1 MKISQITSFKLA
13 SNFFK
18 TQKQTQNSNTQ
29 NQQNEQNFL
38 NFYPISNISFLA
50 KQKDF
55 SAKAFLDELKF
66 ENSVK
71 KYYFTQEQDGK
82 TTRFERILPNKEAL
96 EKLKILDSLTPAQQQ
111 ELVREFCA
119 MTGFPDMKKI
129 TQNIEKEISS
139 SIHKLAQE
147 KGFEVAFIGYD
158 SNCSIGRK
166 LSMPGSDCDGLYMII
181 DAKEHKEP
189 WFAGSVRWN
198 FKDLVNQ
205 RILHTPADHLPEVL
219 DIDFIKEGLNI
230 AQKAFQDCNF
240 TQEELKKFSQNLY
253 DSSNDFVKS
262 AEFNIRLAQKIPND
276 EQTRE
281 KYYKTAM
288 LVEILRNGVIC
299 EDNLDMDL
307 YFELMN
313 SPLFE
318 YSNLMKQK
326 GLSHSLKGKYIAR
339 QSLEADFKKMSAEE
353 QFELVKDIL
362 HYSFNDIQ
370 ENKNKKYFS
379 NFNQNQNEMGNIN
392 EMYGLV
398 LNTAYIA

>member
-1 MKISQITSFKLA
+1 MDDDT
-13 SNFFK
+13 
-18 TQKQTQNSNTQ
+18 
-29 NQQNEQNFL
+29 
-38 NFYPISNISFLA
+38 
-50 KQKDF
+50 
-55 SAKAFLDELKF
+55 
-66 ENSVK
+66 
-71 KYYFTQEQDGK
+71 
-82 TTRFERILPNKEAL
+82 
-96 EKLKILDSLTPAQQQ
+96 
-111 ELVREFCA
+111 
-119 MTGFPDMKKI
+119 
-129 TQNIEKEISS
+129 
-139 SIHKLAQE
+139 
-147 KGFEVAFIGYD
+147 
-158 SNCSIGRK
+158 
-166 LSMPGSDCDGLYMII
+166 
-181 DAKEHKEP
+181 
-189 WFAGSVRWN
+189 
-198 FKDLVNQ
+198 
-205 RILHTPADHLPEVL
+205 
-219 DIDFIKEGLNI
+219 
-230 AQKAFQDCNF
+230 
-240 TQEELKKFSQNLY
+240 
-253 DSSNDFVKS
+253 NDFVKS

-339 QSLEADFKKMSAEE
+339 QSLEADFKKMSTEE

-362 HYSFNDIQ
+362 HYSFDDIQ

-398 LNTAYIA
+398 LNTAYVCNQQQF